1 MPAATACLQVA
12 VLGHL
17 PRIFSYALPE
27 NPERLPPGVRLRV
40 PFGQKSRI
48 GILVGYDHC
57 PPEITLK
64 PIEAVLDTRP
74 LLPESLQQ
82 LLNFGAHYYQHPL
95 GDVWAAA
102 LPALLR
108 QGRPLPRP
116 AAQAYQLTR
125 HEQTPARPG
134 KLQEALIT
142 VLSTSSPTA
151 ETEVPAR
158 LRPVLRQAL
167 HNGWVEA
174 LTLPAPR
181 ITVQPLPYP
190 LNAEQR
196 IAITQLR
203 ATQGFTCWLLD
214 GVTGSGKTEVYF
226 ETIRPHLEAGRQV
239 LILVPEIGL
248 TPQLLARCQARFGK
262 AAVAALHSAQTDSE
276 RLRIWA
282 LAAMGHIQLLI
293 GTRSTLFVPMP
304 QLACI
309 VIDEEHDPS
318 FKQHRGWH
326 YSARDMAIQ
335 RAKLENIPVILGSA
349 TPSLESLYNVQQGR
363 YQSLQLRQRAT
374 NAPLP
379 GITIIALRRQ
389 YLQGGLSSDLLN
401 ACSETLAAGNQVLLF
416 LNRRGYAPA
425 VLCHDCG
432 HFLHCP
438 RCSAALTWHR
448 HQQRLRCHHCGYE
461 SRWPEDCPEC
471 HSTALI
477 TAGQG
482 TEQLEEVL
490 RQRFPDTPVWRIDR
504 DALPG
509 REAFSA
515 VLEQIHQNQ
524 PAILVGTQMLAKGHH
539 FPAVTLVG
547 IVNTDQGLFSADFR
561 APERLLQMVLQVA
574 GRAGREDRPGRVLLQ
589 THLPHHPL
597 IQKLSEGDYQQAAR
611 LLLEE
616 RLQASLPPGTALT
629 LMCAE
634 AHQRATIQ
642 AFLEAAKAC
651 APDSLVI
658 SGPQPALLERRAGFE
673 RAELWVEAPTRQ
685 IMQKA
690 LKTWL
695 PCCQQLPEARR
706 VRWFVDVDPQFML

>member
-181 ITVQPLPYP
+181 VTVQPLPYP

-262 AAVAALHSAQTDSE
+262 AAVAALHSAQTDTE

-379 GITIIALRRQ
+379 GITIVALRRQ

-425 VLCHDCG
+425 
-432 HFLHCP
+432 
-438 RCSAALTWHR
+438 AL
-448 HQQRLRCHHCGYE
+448 
-461 SRWPEDCPEC
+461 
-471 HSTALI
+471 
-477 TAGQG
+477 
-482 TEQLEEVL
+482 
-490 RQRFPDTPVWRIDR
+490 
-504 DALPG
+504 
-509 REAFSA
+509 
-515 VLEQIHQNQ
+515 
-524 PAILVGTQMLAKGHH
+524 
-539 FPAVTLVG
+539 
-547 IVNTDQGLFSADFR
+547 
-561 APERLLQMVLQVA
+561 
-574 GRAGREDRPGRVLLQ
+574 
-589 THLPHHPL
+589 
-597 IQKLSEGDYQQAAR
+597 
-611 LLLEE
+611 
-616 RLQASLPPGTALT
+616 
-629 LMCAE
+629 
-634 AHQRATIQ
+634 
-642 AFLEAAKAC
+642 
-651 APDSLVI
+651 
-658 SGPQPALLERRAGFE
+658 
-673 RAELWVEAPTRQ
+673 
-685 IMQKA
+685 
-690 LKTWL
+690 
-695 PCCQQLPEARR
+695 
-706 VRWFVDVDPQFML
+706 